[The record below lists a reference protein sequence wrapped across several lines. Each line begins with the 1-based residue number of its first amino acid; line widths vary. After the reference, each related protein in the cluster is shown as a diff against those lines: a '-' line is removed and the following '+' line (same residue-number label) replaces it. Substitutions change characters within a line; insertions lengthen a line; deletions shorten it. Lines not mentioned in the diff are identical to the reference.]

1 MDEEEKEK
9 LIVILKK
16 INNILEER
24 VLVLNKD
31 IEDQN
36 QLIEQDKN
44 QLQLITE
51 EIVKNEEE
59 LSKIKEEKERITG
72 DLERIEREMKDLQ
85 SEIDKGL
92 EEIEILASQMNSQK
106 PKDDALS
113 IIYSIINPIGSIIE
127 DFVFLCTNSIKELE
141 GKMSNLANEL
151 GKKGTNYSE
160 FEQKK
165 IQIEMKLDDTNCKN
179 IYLIVQRGILE
190 IKLKELGIQKTKN
203 EDFKLNLQLL
213 KSKCLLLIDET
224 NQGKDLLGA
233 DINMVLEIKD
243 NLKLLYSKNGLTLTL
258 N

>member
-1 MDEEEKEK
+1 MDETEKEK
-9 LIVILKK
+9 LLVILNK

-24 VLVLNKD
+24 VLILNKV

-59 LSKIKEEKERITG
+59 LSKIKEEKERNTS
-72 DLERIEREMKDLQ
+72 DLESIESEMKDLQ

-92 EEIEILASQMNSQK
+92 GEIEILASQMNSQK

-113 IIYSIINPIGSIIE
+113 IIYSILNPIGSIIE
-127 DFVFLCTNSIKELE
+127 DIVFLCTNSIKELE
-141 GKMSNLANEL
+141 GKMNNLANEL

-160 FEQKK
+160 FQQKK
-165 IQIEMKLDDTNCKN
+165 FQIEMKLDEYNCKN
-179 IYLIVQRGILE
+179 IYLNEQRGNLE

-224 NQGKDLLGA
+224 NQGKELLDA
-233 DINMVLEIKD
+233 DINMVLEIQD
-243 NLKLLYSKNGLTLTL
+243 NLKSLYSKNGLTLL
-258 N
+258 I

>member
-1 MDEEEKEK
+1 MNEAEKEK
-9 LIVILKK
+9 LLAILNK

-24 VLVLNKD
+24 VLILNKV

-59 LSKIKEEKERITG
+59 LSIIKEEKEKNTS
-72 DLERIEREMKDLQ
+72 DLESIESEMKDLQ

-92 EEIEILASQMNSQK
+92 AEIEILASQMNSQK

-113 IIYSIINPIGSIIE
+113 IIYSILNPIGSIIE
-127 DFVFLCTNSIKELE
+127 DIVFLCTNSIKELE
-141 GKMSNLANEL
+141 GKMNNLANEL

-165 IQIEMKLDDTNCKN
+165 NQIEMKLNDANCKN
-179 IYLIVQRGILE
+179 IYLNEQRGNLE

-213 KSKCLLLIDET
+213 KSKCLILIDET
-224 NQGKDLLGA
+224 NQGKELLDA
-233 DINMVLEIKD
+233 DINMVLEIQD
-243 NLKLLYSKNGLTLTL
+243 NLKLLYSKNGLTLL
-258 N
+258 I

>member
-1 MDEEEKEK
+1 MDESEKEK
-9 LIVILKK
+9 LLVILNK

-24 VLVLNKD
+24 VLILNKV

-36 QLIEQDKN
+36 QLIEKDKN

-59 LSKIKEEKERITG
+59 LSKIKEEKESNTS
-72 DLERIEREMKDLQ
+72 DLESIESEMKDLQ

-92 EEIEILASQMNSQK
+92 AEIEILASQMNSQK

-113 IIYSIINPIGSIIE
+113 IIYSILNPIGSIIE
-127 DFVFLCTNSIKELE
+127 DIVFLCTNSIKELE
-141 GKMSNLANEL
+141 GKMNNLANEL

-160 FEQKK
+160 FQQKK
-165 IQIEMKLDDTNCKN
+165 FQIEMKLDEYNCKN
-179 IYLIVQRGILE
+179 IYLNEQRGNLE

-224 NQGKDLLGA
+224 NQGKELLDA
-233 DINMVLEIKD
+233 DINMVLEIQD
-243 NLKLLYSKNGLTLTL
+243 NLKSLYSKNGLTLL
-258 N
+258 I

>member
-9 LIVILKK
+9 LVILNK

-24 VLVLNKD
+24 VLILNKV

-59 LSKIKEEKERITG
+59 LSIIKEEKEKNTS
-72 DLERIEREMKDLQ
+72 DLESIESEMKDLQ

-92 EEIEILASQMNSQK
+92 AEIEILASQMNSQK

-113 IIYSIINPIGSIIE
+113 IIYSILNPIGSIIE
-127 DFVFLCTNSIKELE
+127 DIVFLCTNSIKELE
-141 GKMSNLANEL
+141 GKMNNLANEL

-165 IQIEMKLDDTNCKN
+165 NQIEMKLNDANCKN
-179 IYLIVQRGILE
+179 IYLNEQRGNLE

-213 KSKCLLLIDET
+213 KSKCLILIDET
-224 NQGKDLLGA
+224 NQGKELLDA
-233 DINMVLEIKD
+233 DINMVLEIQD
-243 NLKLLYSKNGLTLTL
+243 NLKLLYSKNGLILL
-258 N
+258 I